1 MARMKKE
8 KKAKPR
14 LEDFVLPSD
23 PESRKAIANAVNE
36 IVDSLTRKRAESE
49 LINEIASRMEEE
61 LEVPKKFT
69 KNLARLQFKSNLKEV
84 EAETDVLSSSAD
96 VLAGYGLKTG
106 V

>member
-1 MARMKKE
+1 MARQKKE
-8 KKAKPR
+8 KKVPTK

-23 PESRKAIANAVNE
+23 PSSRTAIANAVNE
-36 IVDSLTRKRAESE
+36 IVDSLIRRQAESDF
-49 LINEIASRMEEE
+49 INEVANRMQEE
-61 LEVPKKFT
+61 LDVPKKFT
-69 KNLARLQFKSNLKEV
+69 KNLAKHQYKSNLKEF